1 MSLKFAPRYFVKAII
16 VEHWKPKQVMASKIG
31 QHPYGSD
38 YRVSMLA
45 EAIKTAA
52 QPKSFYQSKYVYYIL
67 FLYDS

>member
-1 MSLKFAPRYFVKAII
+1 
-16 VEHWKPKQVMASKIG
+16 MASKIG